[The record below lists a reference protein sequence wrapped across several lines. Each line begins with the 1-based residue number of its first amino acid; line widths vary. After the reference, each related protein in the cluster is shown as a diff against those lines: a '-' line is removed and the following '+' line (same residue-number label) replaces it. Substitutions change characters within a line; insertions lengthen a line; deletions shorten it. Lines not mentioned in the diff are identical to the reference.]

1 MPEGLLLA
9 VWSLIGLWVVVGL
22 GWVEE
27 IGPTANSVL
36 YLTDYSGLSY
46 TGCTRPKSAKINS
59 SGIHCTSYSHLGV
72 YLLFGMPI
80 ALITAAVSIDKN
92 MTQDSHGERMNYKS
106 Y

>member
-46 TGCTRPKSAKINS
+46 TVCTRPRPAKINS
-59 SGIHCTSYSHLGV
+59 SGIHMH
-72 YLLFGMPI
+72 I
-80 ALITAAVSIDKN
+80 AQSSRRISAVWHAYRAHHSSCID
-92 MTQDSHGERMNYKS
+92 R
-106 Y
+106 